1 MSNKQGENDKKD
13 AIILHLRKIIRE
25 LEKENK
31 ELYKKLGLIYRPSQ
45 SGSKGKDDGDDG
57 EDGDDGDDGDARDT
71 GGDGD
76 A

>member
-57 EDGDDGDDGDARDT
+57 DARDT